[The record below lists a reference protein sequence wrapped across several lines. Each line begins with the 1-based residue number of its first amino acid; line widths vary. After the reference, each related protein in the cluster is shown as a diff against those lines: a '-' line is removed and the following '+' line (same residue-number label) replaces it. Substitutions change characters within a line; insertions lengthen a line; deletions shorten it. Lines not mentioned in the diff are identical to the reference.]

1 MAFTSNIVSLEE
13 LECAVIKSYPG
24 IDQQLSTTFTKHDI
38 AGDGVLPYSVV
49 EPLLRHFLVTCG
61 LGDYMDDITDPDGRL
76 MNERLAPYLGGT
88 SLEGIASFGDDRML
102 TSQEMSTM
110 AIVWLKIIS
119 ESYPKDDVSTSSLG
133 VSSMLCCGAVN
144 YVSDENEMIES
155 SGNDSEVQASLN
167 AGEELLE
174 TPVYAERVID
184 DLEEEEIRQKNMEN
198 YIQTLVNET
207 TMNRNKGVKC
217 YVYSAATTANGTCV
231 SAGAAVPQRRP
242 RPRENKK
249 PAAGCC

>member
-1 MAFTSNIVSLEE
+1 MAFAYVSGVDVYYFYSVLCVIVLIVAFLFLHIVVYSDCASLWYLVSRRIVSNRS
-13 LECAVIKSYPG
+13 CCRSGCNMFI
-24 IDQQLSTTFTKHDI
+24 
-38 AGDGVLPYSVV
+38 
-49 EPLLRHFLVTCG
+49 
-61 LGDYMDDITDPDGRL
+61 GRL

-88 SLEGIASFGDDRML
+88 SLEGIASFGDDQML

-133 VSSMLCCGAVN
+133 VSSMLCCGAAN

-167 AGEELLE
+167 AGGELLE
-174 TPVYAERVID
+174 NPVYAERVID